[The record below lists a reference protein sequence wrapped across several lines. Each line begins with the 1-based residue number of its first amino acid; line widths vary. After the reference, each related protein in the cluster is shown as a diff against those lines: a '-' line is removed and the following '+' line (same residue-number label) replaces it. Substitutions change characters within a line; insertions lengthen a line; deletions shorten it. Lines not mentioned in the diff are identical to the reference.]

1 MKKLIAA
8 VLTTL
13 AFTAAAPSFA
23 QAPQAAPLDPA
34 TVAAARELFESM
46 NFRAT
51 MVNMM
56 KQMSHSVVGSV
67 RPAIE
72 AALNGDSALDAA
84 AKKQALEKFERKM
97 PEIDKLMGDFM
108 SDPALVDEMLE
119 ASIPLYART
128 YTVDEIHQIAAFYR
142 TPVGAKMLATMPR
155 VSAELMQNTQ
165 GMMTK
170 RMGALMQRMM
180 KILEE

>member
-34 TVAAARELFESM
+34 SVAAARELFESM
-46 NFRAT
+46 NYRAT
-51 MVNMM
+51 MVDMM
-56 KQMSHSVVGSV
+56 KQMSSSAMGSI
-67 RPAIE
+67 RPAMEGAI
-72 AALNGDSALDAA
+72 NGDSKLDAA
-84 AKKQALEKFERKM
+84 AKKQALEKLARKM
-97 PEIDKLMGDFM
+97 PEIEKLMNEFM
-108 SDPALVDEMLE
+108 SDPALVDETLE

-142 TPVGAKMLATMPR
+142 TPVGVKMLATMPR
-155 VSAELMQNTQ
+155 LSAELMQNTQ

-170 RMGALMQRMM
+170 RLGALMQRMM
-180 KILEE
+180 KILED